1 MFNFVINN
9 FVFNDIA
16 KYLPILITLYALQ
29 LGLQIYSLIDLYRR
43 ETVRFNNKIMWLL
56 IILFGGML
64 GSIGYL
70 IFREEKSV

>member
-1 MFNFVINN
+1 MFGFILSNP
-9 FVFNDIA
+9 VFNDIA

-56 IILFGGML
+56 IVLFGGML

-70 IFREEKSV
+70 IFREEKSE